1 MIGLQPVTLR
11 GFGVVLEPLTVEHA
25 RGLADATRDGEL
37 WNLHFTFVPRPEDT
51 EAYIVGALE
60 GYRAG
65 SMLPWAVRR
74 ESDGRIIGSTRY
86 HDVVAEIDRVEI
98 GYTWYAQSAQ
108 GGFVNPACKMLLLA
122 HAFDGLGCAAVGL
135 RTDAENLRS
144 QAAIA
149 KLGAKRDGTIRH
161 FGVRRDGSARDTVM
175 FSMLRDEWPA
185 VRAALEHRL
194 RGWT

>member
-11 GFGVVLEPLTVEHA
+11 GFGVVLEPLAANHA
-25 RGLADATRDGEL
+25 TGLADAARDGEL
-37 WNLHFTFVPRPEDT
+37 WNLHFTFVPRPEDA
-51 EAYIVGALE
+51 EHYVAGALE

-86 HDVVAEIDRVEI
+86 HDIVSEIDRVEI
-98 GYTWYAQSAQ
+98 GYTWYAKSAQ
-108 GGFVNPACKMLLLA
+108 GGFVNPACKMLLLG
-122 HAFDGLGCAAVGL
+122 HAFEGLGCAVVGL

-149 KLGAKRDGTIRH
+149 KLGAQRDGTIRR
-161 FGVRRDGSARDTVM
+161 FGVRRDGSPRDTVM
-175 FSMLRDEWPA
+175 FSILREEWPA
-185 VRAALEHRL
+185 VRAALERRL
-194 RGWT
+194 R